1 MTKVAGS
8 VLLAASVNAKDFFV
22 YVFTGDGKGKTTAAL
37 GQALRAR
44 GRGWKVLIIQF
55 IKKIPSGEVEPLKKL
70 GIDIFPMGL
79 GFVGVSKDKSSF
91 KKHQKAAQQAFA
103 FAKEKVGGGGYNLLI
118 LDEVVVA
125 ISLGLLKEGEVRQF
139 LRKRPKGLN
148 VILTGRNA
156 SESLIKGADLVT
168 EMREVKHP
176 HKAGYKARPGLE
188 Y

>member
-1 MTKVAGS
+1 
-8 VLLAASVNAKDFFV
+8 
-22 YVFTGDGKGKTTAAL
+22 
-37 GQALRAR
+37 
-44 GRGWKVLIIQF
+44 
-55 IKKIPSGEVEPLKKL
+55 
-70 GIDIFPMGL
+70 MGL

-91 KKHQKAAQQAFA
+91 KKHQKAAQRAFA